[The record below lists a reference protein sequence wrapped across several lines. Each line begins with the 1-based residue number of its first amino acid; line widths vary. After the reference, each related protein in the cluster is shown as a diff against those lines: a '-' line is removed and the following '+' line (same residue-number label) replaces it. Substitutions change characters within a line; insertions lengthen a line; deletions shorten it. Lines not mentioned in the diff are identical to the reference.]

1 MGITD
6 EDVLHVAKL
15 ARLELTGDELQSMTT
30 ELRQILGHIE
40 ELTEVNTD
48 GVEATAHLAVLQ
60 MPTRP
65 DAVHAQLSAETA
77 LRESPRA
84 TPEGFA
90 VPGFVSDP

>member
-1 MGITD
+1 MAITD
-6 EDVLHVAKL
+6 EDVLPVAKL
-15 ARLELTGDELQSMTT
+15 ARLALDRDELQSMTT
-30 ELRQILGHIE
+30 ELRQILGHIA

-48 GVEATAHLAVLQ
+48 SVEATAHLAVLQ

-65 DAVHAQLSAETA
+65 DAPHAQLSPETA
-77 LRESPRA
+77 LSESPRA